1 MKQFVQFL
9 FAGGVAAG
17 ANFGSRFL
25 YSRWVDYELAVT
37 FAYLTGMLVAFLL
50 MRGLVFNA
58 KDKALTPQIFNFV
71 VVNLFALLQTLVI
84 SVGLVR
90 WVFPQWATIEQVEA
104 ITQLNAEAIAHLI
117 GVLTP
122 VITSYFGHKFLT
134 FR

>member
-1 MKQFVQFL
+1 
-9 FAGGVAAG
+9 
-17 ANFGSRFL
+17 
-25 YSRWVDYELAVT
+25 
-37 FAYLTGMLVAFLL
+37 

-58 KDKALTPQIFNFV
+58 KGKALMPQIFNYV
-71 VVNLFALLQTLVI
+71 VVNLLALLQTLGI

-90 WVFPQWATIEQVEA
+90 WIFPQWAMLPQVEA

>member
-1 MKQFVQFL
+1 MKQFIRFL
-9 FAGGVAAG
+9 FVGGIAAG

-25 YSRWVDYELAVT
+25 FSRWVDYEVAIVLAFLVGL
-37 FAYLTGMLVAFLL
+37 LTGFIL

-58 KDKALTPQIFNFV
+58 KGKALMPQIFNYV
-71 VVNLFALLQTLVI
+71 VVNLLALLQTFLI

-90 WVFPQWATIEQVEA
+90 WVFPQWDMIIQIEA
-104 ITQLNAEAIAHLI
+104 ITHLNAEAIAHLI

-134 FR
+134 FK